1 MDFPIIIAIVA
12 LLAWTL
18 LPHLDRYMESDPN
31 SNSGE
36 GSRSYLSRLA
46 RWVNN

>member
-1 MDFPIIIAIVA
+1 MDFPIVIAIVA

-18 LPHLDRYMESDPN
+18 LPHLDRYMDSEPHI
-31 SNSGE
+31 E

-46 RWVNN
+46 RLVNN